1 MNIDEFLIIAAMAL
15 VTFAIRAV
23 LLLFSRSVRLQG
35 GWERALN
42 YVPPAVLTAI
52 TVPAVL
58 MPTGSL
64 QLQLSNHYLVSGIA
78 ALGAGLLF
86 RRQALWA
93 AIITGLAVF
102 ALWRLL
108 GGVSFS

>member
-1 MNIDEFLIIAAMAL
+1 MSIDEFLIIAAMAL
-15 VTFAIRAV
+15 VTFAIRAL
-23 LLLFSRSVRLQG
+23 LLLFSRSVKLQG
-35 GWERALN
+35 GWERALA

-58 MPTGSL
+58 MPAGSL
-64 QLQLSNHYLVSGIA
+64 ELQLSNHYLVSSLA

-102 ALWRLL
+102 ALWRILM
-108 GGVSFS
+108 GVSL